1 MKWKTFISEWQN
13 VIDDVSIRV
22 GFNGDMDQ
30 WILRLYV
37 KGPAVSK
44 IPNGRFC
51 YVYSLE
57 RMERADKLMDTF
69 AKDCENALI
78 QYGISKEG

>member
-1 MKWKTFISEWQN
+1 MKWKAFISEWQN

-30 WILRLYV
+30 WIVKLYI
-37 KGPAVSK
+37 KGSAVSK
-44 IPNGRFC
+44 VPNGR
-51 YVYSLE
+51 YRRVYSLE
-57 RMERADKLMDTF
+57 SMKSVDKLMDTF